1 MENLD
6 NTLDTLVA
14 EALNAVAVVA
24 DAPALDEI
32 RVRFLGKKGELT
44 ALLKSLGQLSA
55 GRHQSEKGAARSA
68 GARCPAGQ

>member
-32 RVRFLGKKGELT
+32 RVRFLGKK
-44 ALLKSLGQLSA
+44 
-55 GRHQSEKGAARSA
+55 R
-68 GARCPAGQ
+68 